1 MQEDNHRQLHVDFE
15 LRNNINT
22 AERMMRGLP
31 GVPSLIIHQVIS
43 LLGYKYLSENVKNN
57 NEKDLGYELN
67 EDLYYENLLINKGNV
82 IDTLKKGI
90 EQITQDDNNNNI
102 QAADVFY
109 DLFDLVN
116 FELFKDNDTWLQ
128 LIEITEKL
136 CSETMATMGE
146 TIIFLTKYI
155 SSIEGKRRDGFKP
168 TEDIIKLI
176 SANQKDV
183 KNIYDPF
190 ADEATLLAEIGN
202 RINVENY
209 YGQHPNR
216 TNCTLAKMTL
226 LANNVNYK
234 NIFIKCNDII
244 EFVNWNV
251 KFDLCVSI
259 PPFGRRIK
267 LNENDERFKYFTP
280 RKSEVAYLSDMFYN
294 LDYDG
299 TIKMIVPD
307 GVLFSAPDRRIL
319 QVLVD
324 NELISSIIGLPGG
337 IFDSTAIP
345 TALLIINR
353 NPTDKGIYY
362 LNLRDAE
369 TKRELKKRV
378 ISIVDIDNYVS
389 LLSHREEQE
398 LISKIATIEDIRE
411 NDYNLSI
418 NRYVD
423 LEILEAIDIEKTIS
437 NIKEIKKELKQ
448 IDEELNT
455 KLGGLF
461 N

>member
-1 MQEDNHRQLHVDFE
+1 MQEDKHRQLHVDFE
-15 LRNNINT
+15 LTNNINT
-22 AERMMRGLP
+22 ARRMMGKLP
-31 GVPSLIIHQVIS
+31 GNRTLIIHQVIG

-57 NEKDLGYELN
+57 NKEDLGYELN

-90 EQITQDDNNNNI
+90 EQITQDNNNV

-116 FELFKDNDTWLQ
+116 FELFNDNDAWLM

-136 CSETMATMGE
+136 CSETMATIGE

-155 SSIEGKRRDGFKP
+155 SSIECKRIGGFKP

-176 SANQKDV
+176 TADQKDV

-216 TNCTLAKMTL
+216 IKCILAKMTL
-226 LANNVNYK
+226 LANDVNYK
-234 NIFIKCNDII
+234 NIFIKCNDIM

-259 PPFGRRIK
+259 PPFGRRLK

-280 RKSEVAYLSDMFYN
+280 RKSEVVYLSDMFYN

-299 TIKMIVPD
+299 TIKMIVPN

-337 IFDSTAIP
+337 LFDSTAIP

-353 NPTDKGIYY
+353 NPTENGIYY

-378 ISIVDIDNYVS
+378 FSIVDIDKYIN
-389 LLSHREEQE
+389 LLSNREEQE
-398 LISKIATIEDIRE
+398 LISKIATIDDIRE

-437 NIKEIKKELKQ
+437 NIKEIKKELQQVDEQ
-448 IDEELNT
+448 INA
-455 KLGGLF
+455 KIKGF
-461 N
+461 I